1 MVEMEKDNEFFN
13 QAAKKID
20 QLLFQLIK
28 QGLKKNDVE
37 LTDKELNKLI
47 GAEEKGI
54 SHKLNNE
61 IMRMS
66 DYGASLTE
74 IKKVVVPLFVTS
86 LKISMKSADLA
97 IKSTDINELRK
108 EIFETDIFDNYITE
122 FLELLSN
129 VKAHERLKGG
139 EETK

>member
-1 MVEMEKDNEFFN
+1 MKGNKYLYK
-13 QAAKKID
+13 AAKETD
-20 QLLFQLIK
+20 LLLFEFVRY
-28 QGLKKNDVE
+28 GFKKNDVE

-47 GAEEKGI
+47 AAEEKGI

-86 LKISMKSADLA
+86 LKISMKSADFA

-108 EIFETDIFDNYITE
+108 EIFETDIFDNYIAE

-129 VKAHERLKGG
+129 VRVHEQLKGG
-139 EETK
+139 EES

>member
-1 MVEMEKDNEFFN
+1 MKGNKYLDK
-13 QAAKKID
+13 AAKEID
-20 QLLFQLIK
+20 HLLFEFVRY
-28 QGLKKNDVE
+28 GLKKNDVE
-37 LTDKELNKLI
+37 LTDKEFNKLI
-47 GAEEKGI
+47 AAEEKGI

-74 IKKVVVPLFVTS
+74 IKQVVVPLFVAS
-86 LKISMKSADLA
+86 LKISMKSADLD
-97 IKSTDINELRK
+97 IKSTDIKELRK

-129 VKAHERLKGG
+129 VKVHKQLKGG
-139 EETK
+139 EES